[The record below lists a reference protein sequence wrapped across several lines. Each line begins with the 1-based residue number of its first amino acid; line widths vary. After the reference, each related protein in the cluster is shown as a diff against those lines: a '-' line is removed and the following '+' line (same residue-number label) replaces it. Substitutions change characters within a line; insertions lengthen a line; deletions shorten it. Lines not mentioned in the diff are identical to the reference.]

1 MWFFQQDFKV
11 ECKVLFLLGHLSK
24 MALTC
29 YGGVVA
35 HLAEKTADWLGIVA
49 KVGDCYS

>member
-1 MWFFQQDFKV
+1 
-11 ECKVLFLLGHLSK
+11 

-29 YGGVVA
+29 YGSVVA

-49 KVGDCYS
+49 KVGDCYSWDMENVHKTKIFGCI